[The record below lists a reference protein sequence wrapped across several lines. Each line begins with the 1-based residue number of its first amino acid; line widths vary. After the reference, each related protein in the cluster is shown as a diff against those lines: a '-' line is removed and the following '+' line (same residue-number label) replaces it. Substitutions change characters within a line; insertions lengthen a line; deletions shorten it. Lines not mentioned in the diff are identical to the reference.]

1 MARLTLDS
9 VTKVYDDAQGT
20 ERAVDDVDLAVEDG
34 EFVVIVG
41 PSGCGKTTTLRMIAG
56 LETVTDGR
64 ISLDGRAVQDLAP
77 AERNVA
83 MAFQNYAL
91 YPSMTGRQNMAY
103 GLKHAEAMSAS
114 EREEMVTETA
124 ELLEITDVLD
134 DPPDEMSGGQKQR
147 VALGR
152 AIVREPDVF
161 LLDEP
166 LSNLDAKLRAEM
178 RRELQ
183 RIHRN
188 LDITTVYVTHDQKEA
203 MTMADRIAVMN
214 DGRIQQFAEPDV
226 AYRQPANL
234 FVGEFLG
241 SPAMN
246 VAEAML
252 TPRGEESTVHT
263 GDIDLVTIPT
273 PTAEFEETPL
283 QVVAGFR
290 PEDLTV
296 GGSGDVALDA
306 RVVEVEYQGDGN
318 FVFLET
324 DDLDPVE
331 RGDADEEDAAG
342 DEAHADAGTVD
353 VTVRTPVSV
362 RPSPGETVT
371 LTIDAGNVYLFDAGT
386 GDAIQVSPSAG
397 VRPTQ

>member
-1 MARLTLDS
+1 MARVSLES
-9 VTKVYDDAQGT
+9 VSKVYDDAQGV
-20 ERAVDDVDLAVEDG
+20 ERAVDDLDLAVEDG

-56 LETVTDGR
+56 LETVTEGRIRFDGR
-64 ISLDGRAVQDLAP
+64 EVQELAP

-91 YPSMTGRQNMAY
+91 YPNMSGRENMAY
-103 GLKHAEAMSAS
+103 GLKHAAGMPAS
-114 EREEMVTETA
+114 EREEMVAETA

-134 DPPDEMSGGQKQR
+134 DPPSEMSGGQKQR
-147 VALGR
+147 IALGR

-183 RIHRN
+183 RIHRS
-188 LDITTVYVTHDQKEA
+188 LDITTIYVTHDQKEA
-203 MTMADRIAVMN
+203 MTMADRIAVMR
-214 DGRIQQFAEPDV
+214 DGRLQQFAEPDT

-246 VAEAML
+246 TVEASL
-252 TPRGEESTVHT
+252 SSNGDGSTVRL
-263 GDIDLVTIPT
+263 GDRDLVTIPSDRLDGS
-273 PTAEFEETPL
+273 PSS
-283 QVVAGFR
+283 VVAGLR

-296 GGSGDVALDA
+296 EGSGEVPIEASV
-306 RVVEVEYQGDGN
+306 REVEYQGNGN
-318 FVFLET
+318 FLFLE
-324 DDLDPVE
+324 
-331 RGDADEEDAAG
+331 AEEL
-342 DEAHADAGTVD
+342 ELTL
-353 VTVRTPVSV
+353 RTPSSV
-362 RPSPGETVT
+362 RPDPGETVT
-371 LTIDAGNVYLFDAGT
+371 VTADSEDVYLFDAESGE
-386 GDAIQVSPSAG
+386 AIRA
-397 VRPTQ
+397 

>member
-20 ERAVDDVDLAVEDG
+20 ERAVDGVDMTVDDG

-56 LETVTDGR
+56 LETVTEGR
-64 ISLDGRAVQDLAP
+64 ILLDDREVQDLAP
-77 AERNVA
+77 VERNVA

-91 YPSMTGRQNMAY
+91 YPNMTGRQNMAY
-103 GLKHAEAMSAS
+103 GLKHAEGIGAS
-114 EREEMVTETA
+114 ERAEMVTDTA
-124 ELLEITDVLD
+124 ELLGITDVLD
-134 DPPDEMSGGQKQR
+134 DPPSEMSGGQKQR

-183 RIHRN
+183 RIHRT

-203 MTMADRIAVMN
+203 MTMADRIAVMR
-214 DGRIQQFAEPDV
+214 DGRLQQFAEPDI

-246 VAEAML
+246 TAEASL
-252 TPRGEESTVHT
+252 AENGDGSTVRL
-263 GDIDLVTIPT
+263 GDRDLVTIPSASLDGSPAT
-273 PTAEFEETPL
+273 
-283 QVVAGFR
+283 VVAGLR

-296 GGSGDVALDA
+296 GGSGEVSIDA
-306 RVVEVEYQGDGN
+306 RVREIEYQGSGN
-318 FVFLET
+318 FLFVEAAEL
-324 DDLDPVE
+324 DL
-331 RGDADEEDAAG
+331 
-342 DEAHADAGTVD
+342 
-353 VTVRTPVSV
+353 TVRTPTSV
-362 RPSPGETVT
+362 RPEPGETVS
-371 LTIDAGNVYLFDAGT
+371 LTADPDDVYLFDAES
-386 GDAIQVSPSAG
+386 GDAI
-397 VRPTQ
+397 RP